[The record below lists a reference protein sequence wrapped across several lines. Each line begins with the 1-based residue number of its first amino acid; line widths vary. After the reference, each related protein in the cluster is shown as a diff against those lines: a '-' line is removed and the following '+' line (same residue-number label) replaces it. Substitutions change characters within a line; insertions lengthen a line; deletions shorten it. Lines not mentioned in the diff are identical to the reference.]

1 MTEKITIQ
9 FNKIEGKRKETIKK
23 ILKKPYDQLTQTDL
37 LDIRTILD
45 THRDLTWQEDEQYQ
59 IINNLLNKV
68 LDSQLYRPMDQSTF
82 IEFVIEIIYDWVD
95 QNLEYDGPTFETI
108 QVFDAYFA
116 DGTMTYNTQETLN
129 YIRTFWDEFHED
141 DLDYIEAKTVF
152 ERPENFFVGQSYQM
166 AIRILGTIF
175 DGQESYNKQEF
186 LDYVDNEFN
195 IYEFSKL
202 IY

>member
-1 MTEKITIQ
+1 MTNKITIK
-9 FNKIEGKRKETIKK
+9 FNEIEGKRKETIKK
-23 ILKKPYDQLTQTDL
+23 ILEKPYDQLTQTDL

-59 IINNLLNKV
+59 MINNLLNKV
-68 LDSQLYRPMDQSTF
+68 LDSQLYRPMEQRMF
-82 IEFVIEIIYDWVD
+82 IEYVIEIIYDWVN
-95 QNLEYDGPTFETI
+95 QNLEYDGPTFEPI
-108 QVFDAYFA
+108 HVFEAYFA

-129 YIRTFWDEFHED
+129 YIRTFWNDFHED
-141 DLDYIEAKTVF
+141 DLEYIEAKSIF

-166 AIRILGTIF
+166 AIRILETIF

-186 LDYVDNEFN
+186 LDYVDNKFDVFEF
-195 IYEFSKL
+195 EKL

>member
-1 MTEKITIQ
+1 MTEKITIK
-9 FNKIEGKRKETIKK
+9 FNEIEGKQKETIKK

-45 THRDLTWQEDEQYQ
+45 THRDLKWQDDEQYQ
-59 IINNLLNKV
+59 MINNLLNKV
-68 LDSQLYRPMDQSTF
+68 LDSQLYRPMDQRSF
-82 IEFVIEIIYDWVD
+82 VEFVIDIIYDWVNE
-95 QNLEYDGPTFETI
+95 NLEYDRPTFETI

-129 YIRTFWDEFHED
+129 YIRTFWNDFHED
-141 DLDYIEAKTVF
+141 DLEYIKAESVF
-152 ERPENFFVGQSYQM
+152 DRPENFLVGQSYKM
-166 AIRILGTIF
+166 AIRILETIF
-175 DGQESYNKQEF
+175 EGQEVYNKQKF

-195 IYEFSKL
+195 IYEFEKL